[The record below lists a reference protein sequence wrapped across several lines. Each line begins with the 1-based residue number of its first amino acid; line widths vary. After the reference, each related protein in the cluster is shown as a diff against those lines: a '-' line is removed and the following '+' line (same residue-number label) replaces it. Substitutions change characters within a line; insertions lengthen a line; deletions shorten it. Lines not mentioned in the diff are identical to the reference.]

1 MEELGKHVFS
11 DEKNEKTTYVTL
23 YGIEK
28 SKEIVKKLS
37 DDACDILS
45 SFGERAEFLIE
56 LTKYL
61 TDRKK

>member
-1 MEELGKHVFS
+1 MEELGKPVFS

-45 SFGERAEFLIE
+45 SFGERAEFLVE